1 MVYATEMPGRPGT
14 YVSTVNAIEE
24 FYQSAKVAAGCEVS
38 SPVASPWKGLVLEPR
53 SSAKANEEQTSLQLC
68 YY

>member
-1 MVYATEMPGRPGT
+1 MVYATEMPGRPGKSVIT
-14 YVSTVNAIEE
+14 DNVIEE
-24 FYQSAKVAAGCEVS
+24 FYQSANVAAGCEFS
-38 SPVASPWKGLVLEPR
+38 SPGASPWKGMVLEPR